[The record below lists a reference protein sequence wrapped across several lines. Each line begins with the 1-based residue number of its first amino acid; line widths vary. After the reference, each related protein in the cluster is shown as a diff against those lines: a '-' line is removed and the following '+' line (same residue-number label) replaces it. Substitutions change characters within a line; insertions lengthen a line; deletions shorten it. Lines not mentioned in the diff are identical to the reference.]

1 MNEKIEINKAIES
14 GTKLILESKE
24 FFTDNPVKLEM
35 KIISFNKIEADLYHE
50 IDVPEDIDDGTLWI
64 LNLDV
69 INLNKKPINQSTVI
83 YSLIVVDDDD
93 YEYDSFCDSDLYY
106 HSDFAKSVNL
116 PRFTGWSDI
125 QPLRPKIKAN
135 GSVLYLLPHEPNH
148 YFLKAKENGTIR
160 SRE

>member
-14 GTKLILESKE
+14 DTKLILECKE
-24 FFTDNPVKLEM
+24 FISDNPVKMEM
-35 KIISFNKIEADLYHE
+35 KIISFTKIESALYDE

-69 INLNKKPINQSTVI
+69 INLNKKPIDQYTIIN
-83 YSLIVVDDDD
+83 SLVLFDDDD
-93 YEYDSFCDSDLYY
+93 FEFTAFYNSNAYIT
-106 HSDFAKSVNL
+106 DFAKSVNL
-116 PRFTGWSDI
+116 PRFSGWSGI